1 MAGPMSAVLLI
12 LLFVTPLSSQQQEF
26 PSVDVPQASPAPSA
40 DSVNVSVSHDSS
52 ADAVSPPPVQ
62 KRRYRG
68 KNGRKNM
75 VREFL
80 HAHNQVR
87 AVAGE
92 KPFAWDDNLA
102 RYAKRWSEKRR
113 SDCAIVHSMGPY
125 GENMFWG
132 SGWDWRV
139 ADAVENWA
147 REHLYYNR
155 SDNSCMSGKMCGHFT
170 QIVWNSSEAVGCARV
185 ECFAG
190 GVIITCNYDPPGNW
204 VGESPFGSLE

>member
-1 MAGPMSAVLLI
+1 MAGPMSAVLLV
-12 LLFVTPLSSQQQEF
+12 LLFVTPLSSQQQEL
-26 PSVDVPQASPAPSA
+26 PSVDVPQASPAPSV
-40 DSVNVSVSHDSS
+40 DSVNASVSDGSS
-52 ADAVSPPPVQ
+52 AHAASPPPVR

-92 KPFAWDDNLA
+92 KPFAWDNNLA
-102 RYAKRWSEKRR
+102 RYAQNWSETRR
-113 SDCAIVHSMGPY
+113 SDCTIVHSMGPY

-139 ADAVENWA
+139 ADA
-147 REHLYYNR
+147 
-155 SDNSCMSGKMCGHFT
+155 
-170 QIVWNSSEAVGCARV
+170 
-185 ECFAG
+185 
-190 GVIITCNYDPPGNW
+190 
-204 VGESPFGSLE
+204 